1 MMAPPLFR
9 SNTWSFST
17 SDMCPDFLWYAG
29 RMIEEMNHKIKQQLS
44 NLSKPGT
51 FIFKSLKKT
60 ALNSMFN
67 QVTLFQSILQT
78 SQSIITWEGM
88 SVSMYIFNII
98 YIYIWKAWCQWDRA
112 IQYHTEPHVERLQY
126 QHGIDT
132 AVEIS
137 CKISVSPL
145 LGTCFA
151 LFLGASVLLVWFW
164 PQNANCA
171 TVYYHHQNPVK
182 INDFLR
188 YWPLPLWVFH
198 FGLDRSTKI
207 WWWVAIFGALESLA
221 FHPQLTVILASFRK
235 ASSMGFISDE
245 WKAWETF
252 RACHPGQDATWPDF
266 DFSKVIQLAPVQ
278 LGRAFLLDSVCRRL
292 RFQFWKL

>member
-1 MMAPPLFR
+1 MLYRILLISNFLRNFLQRSPILTARSFCFCIAQIAWIFVWKMMAPPLFR

-98 YIYIWKAWCQWDRA
+98 YIYGRLDASEIGPFNTTLS
-112 IQYHTEPHVERLQY
+112 HTSKDYNINMELTLQLRSLAKY
-126 QHGIDT
+126 QF
-132 AVEIS
+132 
-137 CKISVSPL
+137 PL
-145 LGTCFA
+145 CLVH
-151 LFLGASVLLVWFW
+151 VLLCFLVR
-164 PQNANCA
+164 QSCSS
-171 TVYYHHQNPVK
+171 
-182 INDFLR
+182 DFDLR
-188 YWPLPLWVFH
+188 MQTAL
-198 FGLDRSTKI
+198 RST
-207 WWWVAIFGALESLA
+207 
-221 FHPQLTVILASFRK
+221 TTTR
-235 ASSMGFISDE
+235 
-245 WKAWETF
+245 
-252 RACHPGQDATWPDF
+252 
-266 DFSKVIQLAPVQ
+266 IQ
-278 LGRAFLLDSVCRRL
+278 
-292 RFQFWKL
+292 